1 MNKRLRISW
10 IITGVAIL
18 GVFVWQIMSI
28 MDLYSLRNER
38 FISKVN
44 KWLPR
49 VIHEQNSLA
58 AQKSCVISVDR
69 SASRLLI
76 SKEGKV
82 TGVVIDDEE
91 DLVDAEYRAMY
102 DTRDSTIW
110 TLENLYASL
119 RRRMKMNEEV
129 FPVVFRLLDS
139 TGNEIDSWEKGHISS
154 WLSVRGE
161 PVKLGFFGKHVLETE
176 FMFPIQ
182 HFWKRSKNSFI
193 ILFVFLFLIVSC
205 IMILMFTI
213 SGEKE
218 RVQGQHLFLN
228 TVVHNLRSPLG
239 YMIGARDMIYT
250 KYGEMMEERHLLM
263 LEGIRVK
270 QNDMNRAITRLL
282 TLSNIFH
289 KIGIRPREVNLKEMF
304 DRLATLNFVEIPS
317 GKKVNINIHFE
328 LEDPVITVDPVYLPV
343 VFENLI
349 GNAIKYS
356 GKKVKIDIVCQEWQ
370 NKIMIRVKDNGM
382 GISPSGL
389 KHIFEI
395 YYRDPMVR
403 NDNTRTGFGI
413 GLPFVY
419 SAVKAHGGKIT
430 VNSELNVGAEF
441 CIILPRKQWRKK

>member
-28 MDLYSLRNER
+28 MDLYSLKNER

-58 AQKSCVISVDR
+58 AQKSCFISVDR
-69 SASRLLI
+69 SASQLLI
-76 SKEGKV
+76 AKEGKV
-82 TGVVIDDEE
+82 TKFLIDSEE
-91 DLVDAEYRAMY
+91 GLVDAEFRAMY
-102 DTRDSTIW
+102 DTRDTTFW
-110 TLENLYASL
+110 TLENLYISL
-119 RRRMKMNEEV
+119 RRKMKMNEEI

-139 TGNEIDSWEKGHISS
+139 TGNEIDCWAKGRISP

-161 PVKLGFFGKHVLETE
+161 SVKLGFQGKHVLETE

-182 HFWKRSKNSFI
+182 HFWKRSRNSFI
-193 ILFVFLFLIVSC
+193 MLFILLFLIVSC
-205 IMILMFTI
+205 IIILMFTI

-239 YMIGARDMIYT
+239 YMIGARDTICS
-250 KYGEMMEERHLLM
+250 KYGEIMEEKHLRM
-263 LEGIRVK
+263 LEGVRVK

-317 GKKVNINIHFE
+317 GKEVNINIHFE
-328 LEDPVITVDPVYLPV
+328 LEDPVITADPVYLPV

-356 GKKVKIDIVCQEWQ
+356 GEKAKIDIVCQEWQ

-413 GLPFVY
+413 GLPFVH

-430 VNSELNVGAEF
+430 VNSELNVGSEF
-441 CIILPRKQWRKK
+441 CIILPRKQWR